1 MSTRAPAH
9 IEALEVFVDVLSQ
22 EQTAQRPDAFYS
34 RLCEAV
40 CRLTS
45 MDRAVI
51 FRYDSAERRVR
62 AAGAHPVELADA
74 LNQGVTIEAAP
85 IAQRAIA
92 QDRVLEAWDDDLDD
106 ELPAGYARS
115 LGVSHIVCTPM
126 VAAGRSIGVIIS
138 DRSRAAPQLTT
149 AERGL
154 LWTLGK
160 TAALAA
166 IARIATSH
174 AEKAKQLEQRIDM
187 AREIH
192 DRVVQRLFGISLALS
207 GEQPLPDDARQRCAG
222 ELQLA
227 LSDLRTVVQRPL
239 GRAPR
244 PTRTRL
250 TDELA
255 RLAREHPDL
264 RLELSHCDASQ
275 LPAHLEPLAQS
286 VLVEAIR
293 NAHKHAAP
301 TRVTVALERLEQAW
315 ELTITNDGIDGRPR
329 QTGMGLRLAAFEA
342 LQAGGVLEFG
352 QHGAGMWKV
361 RLLVPDE
368 RH

>member
-1 MSTRAPAH
+1 MSMRAPAH

-22 EQTAQRPDAFYS
+22 EQAAQRPDAFYS
-34 RLCEAV
+34 RLCEAI

-51 FRYDSAERRVR
+51 FRYDGAERRVR
-62 AAGAHPVELADA
+62 AAGAHPGRLAAA
-74 LNQGVTIEAAP
+74 LDKVVTIESAP
-85 IAQRAIA
+85 IARRALA
-92 QDRVLEAWDDDLDD
+92 EDRVLEAWDDLDD

-115 LGVSHIVCTPM
+115 LGVTHIVCTPM
-126 VAAGRSIGVIIS
+126 IAAGRSIGVIIS
-138 DRSRAAPQLTT
+138 DRSQSAPALTD
-149 AERGL
+149 AERDL

-187 AREIH
+187 ARELH

-207 GEQPLPDDARQRCAG
+207 GSQPLPFEARARCAK

-227 LSDLRTVVQRPL
+227 LTDLRTVVQRPL

-244 PTRTRL
+244 PTQARL

-264 RLELSHCDASQ
+264 RLELTRGDPRL
-275 LPAHLEPLAQS
+275 LPADLEPLAQS

-315 ELTITNDGIDGRPR
+315 QLTITNDGVDGRAR

-352 QHGAGMWKV
+352 ERDDGLWQV

-368 RH
+368 RR